1 MPVITGIQARPE
13 ISLPQLSLTDK
24 EVAAPGFSDQLL
36 EFVGKANEQLQVGEA
51 ESLKFASGATNN
63 IHETMLA
70 AERANIALRLVG
82 SVRNRILEAYQEI
95 MRMPV

>member
-1 MPVITGIQARPE
+1 MPLITGVESRPE
-13 ISLPQLSLTDK
+13 IALPKLSLADK

-36 EFVGKANEQLQVGEA
+36 EFVKKANEELKTGEA
-51 ESLKFASGATNN
+51 ESLKFATGETNN

-82 SVRNRILEAYQEI
+82 SVRNRLLEAYQEI